1 MDLSS
6 AIENFSE
13 YFVAA
18 NTRTTL
24 TDFAE
29 STSNSLDPIQIGT
42 QNGHSSLN
50 SMNSSHNNLSSHLG
64 AAFGLSSCNSS
75 PNGSLH
81 KHLTS
86 ANMSQTSS
94 LQNQVP
100 SDDNNYDFDLECNN
114 NNSNNKSSGCS
125 NNGNNHY
132 STTSQTR
139 GHMNKTHHQQR
150 NRLHSPSDNRNMD
163 QYMQASSSRPS
174 QLYRAQI
181 PIHCIIEQFDN
192 YANLTSYQ
200 PTLNDNDLF
209 RTEDPTDLTGLQM
222 MSQDRNDNTNHNN
235 PNTSSLPHLNQS
247 KLALESIT
255 NGTSSNISMP
265 TSDANLF
272 NTSNDQAESNI
283 FDTHLDHLGPDSPL
297 SIQPDRNSS
306 PTFSSAELHPTSIL
320 NSPTNIRQDSYLDN
334 NQQLTSSKETY
345 VIVASNVLF
354 VEALPVVLRQLGYSS
369 LEIISAKATMQIK
382 NWRPLPLDQVTD
394 DKKAT
399 IGEVLGDISS
409 FATLR
414 IVLANS
420 NSVSQLSTEWNETM
434 IRQVVLALTQTM
446 SQLTLSKLC
455 NISQPLI
462 SSIVRG
468 GKKLGR
474 RKCIEFGQWY
484 MNYIKS
490 NEARAPNVPKEGS
503 GRLVFDKRREIP
515 RLKAWFAKNAK
526 PTDELLEEY
535 SRLMNED
542 PIRKARPPVSAKALK
557 NWWKNERQKLGI
569 RQREIRGRP
578 KLKQI
583 D

>member
-29 STSNSLDPIQIGT
+29 STSSNSMDPIHIGP
-42 QNGHSSLN
+42 NGNSSSN
-50 SMNSSHNNLSSHLG
+50 IMSTSHNNLSSQLG
-64 AAFGLSSCNSS
+64 LAFGLSGSS
-75 PNGSLH
+75 PNGSMH
-81 KHLTS
+81 KQLTS
-86 ANMSQTSS
+86 ASLSQSNS
-94 LQNQVP
+94 IQNQVP
-100 SDDNNYDFDLECNN
+100 SDDNHYDFDLECNN
-114 NNSNNKSSGCS
+114 NNNN
-125 NNGNNHY
+125 N
-132 STTSQTR
+132 STTSHSSNHINNNTD
-139 GHMNKTHHQQR
+139 HHQHQR
-150 NRLHSPSDNRNMD
+150 DRLNFSRNNLKSEPFI
-163 QYMQASSSRPS
+163 QSSSSRLS
-174 QLYRAQI
+174 QPTRAQI
-181 PIHCIIEQFDN
+181 PIHCLIEQFDN
-192 YANLTSYQ
+192 YANISSYQ

-209 RTEDPTDLTGLQM
+209 RTEDPTDLSDLRM
-222 MSQDRNDNTNHNN
+222 MSQDHASISSHSNNNNNNHGNSN
-235 PNTSSLPHLNQS
+235 ISSLLHLNQS
-247 KLALESIT
+247 KLALESVT
-255 NGTSSNISMP
+255 NGSPLSTSIP
-265 TSDANLF
+265 TS
-272 NTSNDQAESNI
+272 NTSLFSTSNNPTDSSI
-283 FDTHLDHLGPDSPL
+283 FDTNLDHLGPDSPL
-297 SIQPDRNSS
+297 SIHPDQNPS
-306 PTFSSAELHPTSIL
+306 PTFGNADLQPTSIL
-320 NSPTNIRQDSYLDN
+320 NSPTNIRQDSYLDS
-334 NQQLTSSKETY
+334 NQQLASSKETY
-345 VIVASNVLF
+345 VIVGSNVLYMDI
-354 VEALPVVLRQLGYSS
+354 LPVVLRQLGYSS
-369 LEIISAKATMQIK
+369 LDIISAKATIQMK
-382 NWRPLPLDQVTD
+382 NWKPLPLDQVTD

-399 IGEVLGDISS
+399 VGEVLGDISS
-409 FATLR
+409 FVTLR

-420 NSVSQLSTEWNETM
+420 NSVSQVPTEWNETM

-474 RKCIEFGQWY
+474 RKCMEFGQWY

-490 NEARAPNVPKEGS
+490 NEARPVTMHREGS

-515 RLKAWFAKNAK
+515 RLKLWFAENAK

-578 KLKQI
+578 KLKQL